1 MPVPPGWQGCFPSSR
16 DPPPDGTGLSRSQ
29 TMVYGVMLDTGSDML
44 KVGKLA
50 SIVRIVAISECL
62 VQARQAQN
70 VTGNPSTIGEWR

>member
-1 MPVPPGWQGCFPSSR
+1 MPVPPGWRGCFLSSR

-29 TMVYGVMLDTGSDML
+29 TMVYGVMLEMVSNML

-50 SIVRIVAISECL
+50 LIVRIVATPECL

>member
-1 MPVPPGWQGCFPSSR
+1 
-16 DPPPDGTGLSRSQ
+16 
-29 TMVYGVMLDTGSDML
+29 MVYGVMLEMVSNML

-50 SIVRIVAISECL
+50 LIVRIVATPECL